1 MTTKHKVEFEVDI
14 TGQGSVLLD
23 GRPINVRKL
32 EVITEPGKATI
43 VKFSLVNVDVTGI
56 ASTAREYST
65 G

>member
-1 MTTKHKVEFEVDI
+1 MADHKIEFEVDA
-14 TGQGSVLLD
+14 TGRGKVLLD
-23 GRPINVRKL
+23 GKPINARRI
-32 EVITEPGKATI
+32 EVIVEVGEATI